1 MDSRIHLAGERA
13 QPLGGRLD
21 RLPLAGG
28 RAQSAHGRLDRLP
41 PQSFF
46 LVSAVFHYL
55 GPSLAVLLFARIDV
69 LGVAW
74 LRIASA
80 AVVLALWR
88 RPWRLLGRLGTGER
102 WNLVALGL
110 VLAVMNSVFYLAVDR
125 LPLSTVGAIE
135 FLGTVI
141 LAAAGVRTRRNAGA
155 VVLTTAGVVTITSIR
170 ITVQPLGFAFAF
182 ANCALFMLYIVL
194 GHKMANAA
202 GQGPAPAGRPA
213 SIDRLAGAMV
223 IAAVIATPWGLGGA
237 RPAFGHPIWLL
248 AGAGVGVCSSVIP
261 YVTDQLAMARLSR
274 ATFSLMLALLPVF
287 ATVIG
292 AIVLR
297 QVPTI
302 QDAAGITLVV
312 LGVAI
317 HQQERKKRGIRTA
330 GIGRTEG
337 IPDLPGHDELR
348 QPGRTRLAP

>member
-1 MDSRIHLAGERA
+1 VPGTPQAEPS
-13 QPLGGRLD
+13 GGHPRSRLD
-21 RLPLAGG
+21 
-28 RAQSAHGRLDRLP
+28 QLP
-41 PQSFF
+41 PQSYFA
-46 LVSAVFHYL
+46 VSAVFHYL
-55 GPSLAVLLFARIDV
+55 GPSLAVLLFARLDV

-74 LRIASA
+74 LRVASA
-80 AVVLALWR
+80 AVVFAVWR
-88 RPWRLLGRLGTGER
+88 RPWRMAGRLSAAER
-102 WNLVALGL
+102 WNLVALGV

-141 LAAAGVRTRRNAGA
+141 LAAAGTRTRRNAA
-155 VVLTTAGVVTITSIR
+155 ALVLTTAGVAVITSVR
-170 ITVQPLGFAFAF
+170 IAGQPLGFAFAF

-194 GHKMANAA
+194 GHRIANA
-202 GQGPAPAGRPA
+202 GGRQAPETGTGRPA
-213 SIDRLAGAMV
+213 NIDRLAGAMA
-223 IAAVIATPWGLGGA
+223 IAAITATPWGLGGA
-237 RPAFGHPIWLL
+237 LPAFAHPVLLL

-261 YVTDQLAMARLSR
+261 YVADQLAMARLPR

-297 QVPTI
+297 QIPTV
-302 QDAAGITLVV
+302 QDASGITLVV

-317 HQQERKKRGIRTA
+317 HQQERKQRGLRTA
-330 GIGRTEG
+330 GIGRDEG

-348 QPGRTRLAP
+348 HPGRTRLAP

>member
-1 MDSRIHLAGERA
+1 VS
-13 QPLGGRLD
+13 
-21 RLPLAGG
+21 
-28 RAQSAHGRLDRLP
+28 RLP

-55 GPSLAVLLFARIDV
+55 GPSLAVLLFARLDL

-74 LRIASA
+74 LRIVSA

-88 RPWRLLGRLGTGER
+88 RPWRLIGRLSAGDR
-102 WNLVALGL
+102 WNLVALGV
-110 VLAVMNSVFYLAVDR
+110 VLAVMNSAFYLAVAR

-135 FLGTVI
+135 FLGTVL
-141 LAAAGVRTRRNAGA
+141 LAVAGARTWRNAGA
-155 VVLTTAGVVTITSIR
+155 ITLTTAGVIAITAIR
-170 ITVQPLGFAFAF
+170 LSGQPLGFVFAF

-194 GHKMANAA
+194 GHRIANA
-202 GQGPAPAGRPA
+202 GPEG
-213 SIDRLAGAMV
+213 SSGLDRLAAAML
-223 IAAVIATPWGLGGA
+223 IAAAAATPWGLRA
-237 RPAFGHPIWLL
+237 AVPAFGHPVLLL

-261 YVTDQLAMARLSR
+261 YATDQLAMARLPR

-287 ATVIG
+287 ATIIG

-302 QDAAGITLVV
+302 QDVAGITLVV
-312 LGVAI
+312 LGVAM
-317 HQQERKKRGIRTA
+317 HQQERKQGGIHTA
-330 GIGRTEG
+330 GIGRAEG

-348 QPGRTRLAP
+348 QPGRTCLAPGRGRG

>member
-1 MDSRIHLAGERA
+1 VPGTPQAEVS
-13 QPLGGRLD
+13 GGRT
-21 RLPLAGG
+21 R
-28 RAQSAHGRLDRLP
+28 SRLDRLP

-46 LVSAVFHYL
+46 AVSAVFHYL
-55 GPSLAVLLFARIDV
+55 GPSLAVLLFARVDV

-74 LRIASA
+74 LRVASA
-80 AVVLALWR
+80 AVVFALWR
-88 RPWRLLGRLGTGER
+88 RPWRMTGRLSAAER
-102 WNLVALGL
+102 WNLVALGV

-141 LAAAGVRTRRNAGA
+141 LAAAGTRTRRNAA
-155 VVLTTAGVVTITSIR
+155 ALVLTTAGVAVITSVR
-170 ITVQPLGFAFAF
+170 IAGQPLGFAFAF

-194 GHKMANAA
+194 GHRIANA
-202 GQGPAPAGRPA
+202 GGRQAPETGTGRPA
-213 SIDRLAGAMV
+213 NIDRLAGAMA
-223 IAAVIATPWGLGGA
+223 IAALTATPWGLGGA
-237 RPAFGHPIWLL
+237 LPAFAHPVLLL

-261 YVTDQLAMARLSR
+261 YVADQLAMARLPR

-297 QVPTI
+297 QIPTV
-302 QDAAGITLVV
+302 QDVSGITLVV

-317 HQQERKKRGIRTA
+317 HQQERKQRGLRTA
-330 GIGRTEG
+330 GIGRDEG

-348 QPGRTRLAP
+348 HPGRTRLAP

>member
-1 MDSRIHLAGERA
+1 M
-13 QPLGGRLD
+13 
-21 RLPLAGG
+21 
-28 RAQSAHGRLDRLP
+28 
-41 PQSFF
+41 
-46 LVSAVFHYL
+46 VSAIFHYL
-55 GPSLAVLLFARIDV
+55 GPSLAVLLFARVDV

-74 LRIASA
+74 LRVASA
-80 AVVLALWR
+80 AIVFVLWR
-88 RPWRLLGRLGTGER
+88 RPERLIGRLSTGER
-102 WNLVALGL
+102 WNLLTLGL
-110 VLAVMNSVFYLAVDR
+110 VLAVMNSAFYLAVDR

-141 LAAAGVRTRRNAGA
+141 LAAAGARTRRNTGA
-155 VVLTTAGVVTITSIR
+155 LLLTTAGVVIITSIR
-170 ITVQPLGFAFAF
+170 ITGQPLGFVFAF

-194 GHKMANAA
+194 GHRMANEGARGAA
-202 GQGPAPAGRPA
+202 EAGRPA
-213 SIDRLAGAMV
+213 NIDRLAGAMI

-237 RPAFGHPIWLL
+237 LPAFGHPAWLL

-261 YVTDQLAMARLSR
+261 YVTDQLAMARLPR

-297 QVPTI
+297 QIPTV
-302 QDAAGITLVV
+302 QDVAGIALVV

-317 HQQERKKRGIRTA
+317 HQETAVHQKTAKGTQETKQDNEREQRGLRTA
-330 GIGRTEG
+330 GIGRAEG

-348 QPGRTRLAP
+348 QPGRTGLAP

>member
-1 MDSRIHLAGERA
+1 VLSRRV
-13 QPLGGRLD
+13 
-21 RLPLAGG
+21 
-28 RAQSAHGRLDRLP
+28 P

-46 LVSAVFHYL
+46 VVSAVFHYL
-55 GPSLAVLLFARIDV
+55 GPSLAVLLFARLDV

-74 LRIASA
+74 LRVASA
-80 AVVLALWR
+80 AVVFALWR
-88 RPWRLLGRLGTGER
+88 RPWRAYRELGWGSRRTLL
-102 WNLVALGL
+102 ALGV
-110 VLAVMNSVFYLAVDR
+110 VLALMNTAFYLAVDR
-125 LPLSTVGAIE
+125 LPLATVGAIE

-141 LAAAGVRTRRNAGA
+141 LAAAGARTPRNAA
-155 VVLTTAGVVTITSIR
+155 ALALTTGGVAAITAIR
-170 ITVQPLGFAFAF
+170 LTGQPLGFAFAF

-194 GHKMANAA
+194 AHRMANAGGRGAANAA
-202 GQGPAPAGRPA
+202 GAAQVGRLA
-213 SIDRLAGAMV
+213 NIDLLAGAMV
-223 IAAVIATPWGLGGA
+223 IAAVIATPWGFGGA
-237 RPAFGHPIWLL
+237 LPAFGHPVWLL

-261 YVTDQLAMARLSR
+261 YVTDQLAMSRLPR

-297 QVPTI
+297 QIPTV
-302 QDAAGITLVV
+302 QDAVGIALVV
-312 LGVAI
+312 LGVAM
-317 HQQERKKRGIRTA
+317 HQQERKQRGLRTA

>member
-1 MDSRIHLAGERA
+1 MPDRPQAEAAEAPSR
-13 QPLGGRLD
+13 GRI
-21 RLPLAGG
+21 
-28 RAQSAHGRLDRLP
+28 DRLP

-46 LVSAVFHYL
+46 LVSAIFHYL

-88 RPWRLLGRLGTGER
+88 RPGRLIGRLGSGER
-102 WNLVALGL
+102 WNLLVLGL
-110 VLAVMNSVFYLAVDR
+110 VLAVMNSAFYLAVGR

-141 LAAAGVRTRRNAGA
+141 LAAAGARTRRNTGA
-155 VVLTTAGVVTITSIR
+155 LVLTTAGVVTMASIR
-170 ITVQPLGFAFAF
+170 ITGQPLGFVFAC

-194 GHKMANAA
+194 GHRMANIGGRDTA
-202 GQGPAPAGRPA
+202 QTGRPA
-213 SIDRLAGAMV
+213 SIDRLAGAMI
-223 IAAVIATPWGLGGA
+223 IAAVIATPWGLGEA

-261 YVTDQLAMARLSR
+261 YVTDQLAMTRLPR

-297 QVPTI
+297 QVPTV

-317 HQQERKKRGIRTA
+317 HQQERKQRGIRTA
-330 GIGRTEG
+330 GIGRAEG

-348 QPGRTRLAP
+348 QPGRTCLAP